1 MSRWCFF
8 FTLSRLCVI
17 HRVSKCKRKQHG
29 QGHTNPSRS
38 AKANH
43 PRRLCNAD
51 ESKAT
56 TTMTSLPLPIPV
68 SPPEIHLPSWCGPA
82 HASLLTLAYVGGFY
96 VSPTIRKL
104 SKDDPRAMRSRL
116 RTAGVVTALGVAAT
130 GVILWKGQT
139 TAARTAAATTARAAH
154 GGYHWTLRF
163 PQILLALGMPLP
175 LSVPCFLTDALL
187 PLKPGIVE
195 YLSTHLIPALTYPL
209 ALTAML
215 FAGPLY
221 VEYLYDNLPVPRLR
235 SQQQQPHGEK
245 GGSERKSS
253 DQEHTPTQG
262 AIEKIRAW
270 FKSWWNLYGLRNFI
284 VGPLTEEFIWRS
296 CILAVSAYSGSSRS
310 WLIFGTPLY
319 FGLAHIH
326 HAWEVYTSRGRT
338 DAAMRFAVLQSTVQ
352 FAYTTVFGW
361 YANWLWLRTGSV
373 VAPLVSH
380 TFCNIMGLPNP
391 WSAARDHPRRRTS
404 EWAVAGKEFP
414 CHGANLE
421 LTDDESPRSSY
432 LPRTHSRHRWIRFR
446 CSPTDSTCSLRWQL
460 VLASYIKNTVTH
472 RTLVVNE

>member
-1 MSRWCFF
+1 
-8 FTLSRLCVI
+8 
-17 HRVSKCKRKQHG
+17 
-29 QGHTNPSRS
+29 
-38 AKANH
+38 
-43 PRRLCNAD
+43 
-51 ESKAT
+51 
-56 TTMTSLPLPIPV
+56 MTSLPLPIPV
-68 SPPEIHLPSWCGPA
+68 SPPEIHLPRWCGPV

-130 GVILWKGQT
+130 GVVLWNGQT
-139 TAARTAAATTARAAH
+139 TAAAARAAR
-154 GGYHWTLRF
+154 GAQHWTLRF

-195 YLSTHLIPALTYPL
+195 YLSTHLIPVLTYPL
-209 ALTAML
+209 ALTAIL

-235 SQQQQPHGEK
+235 SQQQQRHGEK
-245 GGSERKSS
+245 GGSNEESS
-253 DQEHTPTQG
+253 DRAAVPTQG
-262 AIEKIRAW
+262 AIQKIRAW

-391 WSAARDHPRRRTS
+391 WSAARDHPRRRTTIFL
-404 EWAVAGKEFP
+404 AHVAGIVGFAFGVVP
-414 CHGANLE
+414 
-421 LTDDESPRSSY
+421 LTRPALFGGSLYWP
-432 LPRTHSRHRWIRFR
+432 
-446 CSPTDSTCSLRWQL
+446 PT
-460 VLASYIKNTVTH
+460 
-472 RTLVVNE
+472 